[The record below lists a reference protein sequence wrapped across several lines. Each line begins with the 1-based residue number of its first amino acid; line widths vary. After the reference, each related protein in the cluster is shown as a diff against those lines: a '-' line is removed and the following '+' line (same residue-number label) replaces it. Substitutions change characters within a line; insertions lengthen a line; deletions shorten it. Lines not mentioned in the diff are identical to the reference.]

1 MEALLTIAIL
11 VDLRESTDIAKKK
24 GYEAYAE
31 VTEDMSWQE
40 ARKRCK
46 GITFDD
52 SGNITKMKLNG
63 LGLTGKQTRTASFHN
78 CQQKNTA
85 DNKCSSDTRQHSLSI
100 IPHDW

>member
-24 GYEAYAE
+24 GFEAYAE

-52 SGNITKMKLNG
+52 NGNITKIQLNN
-63 LGLTGKQTRTASFHN
+63 LGLTGKHN
-78 CQQKNTA
+78 TTMIKIVDHIPARSIHNT
-85 DNKCSSDTRQHSLSI
+85 S
-100 IPHDW
+100 